1 MKTLSAKTVKLT
13 IGRNWETPYLH
24 ILLTREDD
32 LVVARCLDFTVSS
45 HGQNEKQ
52 AIEAIAEAI
61 GEYIQSAIEN
71 DSIGQI
77 YDPAYGKYWRMF
89 NEEVAKDTGKQL
101 AKSLRKSVRTFKE
114 ENFRDFGI
122 KISYA

>member
-1 MKTLSAKTVKLT
+1 MKALGARRVKLE
-13 IGRNWETPYLH
+13 IGQDWETPYLH
-24 ILLTREDD
+24 ILLTREEDV
-32 LVVARCLDFTVSS
+32 VVARCLDFTVSS
-45 HGQNEKQ
+45 HGHDEEQ
-52 AIEAIAEAI
+52 AIESLAEAI

-89 NEEVAKDTGKQL
+89 NEEVARDTGKQL
-101 AKSLRKSVRTFKE
+101 AKSLRKSLRTLKA

>member
-1 MKTLSAKTVKLT
+1 MKTLGTKTIKLK
-13 IGRNWETPYLH
+13 IGRNLETPSLH

-45 HGQNEKQ
+45 HGQNEEQ
-52 AIEAIAEAI
+52 AIEALAEAI
-61 GEYIQSAIEN
+61 GEYIRSAIEN

-89 NEEVAKDTGKQL
+89 NEEVARDTGKQL
-101 AKSLRKSVRTFKE
+101 AKSLRKSLRTLKS
-114 ENFRDFGI
+114 ENFCDSGI

>member
-13 IGRNWETPYLH
+13 IGRDWETPYLH
-24 ILLTREDD
+24 ILLTQEEDV
-32 LVVARCLDFTVSS
+32 VVARCLDFTVSS
-45 HGQNEKQ
+45 HGQNENQ
-52 AIEAIAEAI
+52 AIEALAEAI

-71 DSIGQI
+71 DCIGPI

-101 AKSLRKSVRTFKE
+101 AKSLRKSLRTLKA